1 MNTCLTIYRQLIIN
15 SKFNKMNTKRKSFFI
30 IPMLVLG
37 LIYSCA
43 PTVTVTNDYDH
54 AVNFS
59 EFKTFATFDLSTQKG
74 QVNQLNVDRVTKA
87 IRAEMA
93 AKGFKETSENP
104 DLKVNAVAIL
114 KNKTLVTAN
123 SNYYGYGGMYRP
135 YGYWG
140 GGAMMGG
147 GSTTFDTQNYV
158 DGSLVIDIVSTKTGK
173 LVWQGIG
180 NAEIDNKPDN
190 PEEFINTS
198 VKSIMASFPPGA
210 VKK

>member
-1 MNTCLTIYRQLIIN
+1 MNIKKRTLGII
-15 SKFNKMNTKRKSFFI
+15 SMLFF
-30 IPMLVLG
+30 G
-37 LIYSCA
+37 LIYGCA
-43 PTVTVTNDYDH
+43 PTVKVTNDYDH

-59 EFKTFATFDLSTQKG
+59 EFKTFATFDLSAQKG

-87 IRAEMA
+87 IIAEMT
-93 AKGFKETSENP
+93 AKGFKETSDNP

-114 KNKTLVTAN
+114 KNKTQVTAN

-147 GSTTFDTQNYV
+147 GSTTFNTYDYI
-158 DGSLVIDIVSTKTGK
+158 DGSLVIDIVSTKTDK

-190 PEEFINTS
+190 PEEFINNS
-198 VKSIMASFPPGA
+198 VKSIMASFPPKPA
-210 VKK
+210 KK

>member
-1 MNTCLTIYRQLIIN
+1 MNI
-15 SKFNKMNTKRKSFFI
+15 KKRTLGI
-30 IPMLVLG
+30 IPMLFLG
-37 LIYSCA
+37 LFSSCV
-43 PTVTVTNDYDH
+43 PTVTVTQDYDR

-59 EFKTFATFDLSTQKG
+59 EFKTFATFDLSAQKG
-74 QVNQLNVDRVTKA
+74 QVNQLSVDRVTKA
-87 IRAEMA
+87 IIAEMT
-93 AKGFKETSENP
+93 AKGFKETSDNP

-114 KNKTLVTAN
+114 KNKTQVTAN

-140 GGAMMGG
+140 GG
-147 GSTTFDTQNYV
+147 STTFSSYNYV

-190 PEEFINTS
+190 PEEFINSS
-198 VKSIMASFPPGA
+198 VKSIMAGFPPGA